1 MVIDIAILDYA
12 NAKVRLV
19 PCDVPYNYTNETIEG
34 ELELLGYNMAEIS
47 YMTATNIELS
57 DERETTNG

>member
-1 MVIDIAILDYA
+1 MIDIAILDYA

-19 PCDVPYNYTNETIEG
+19 TCDVPDDVDNETIEG
-34 ELELLGYNMAEIS
+34 ELKLLGYKMATTD
-47 YMTATNIELS
+47 YMVAKSIELI